1 MTKTKKILKPLHQIG
16 LSKYE
21 AKVYLTLISEGT
33 STAKDISNI
42 TGIPYGKVYEII
54 NSLSNK
60 GFSMILPSKPMKY
73 KAASPLESIKK
84 AKNKEKEKIK
94 RIEDKIIEQLE
105 PRFKENKGKSKS
117 KSDFSIING
126 RSNVVDKTDELIN
139 KAKKN
144 IHIQCSANSLARL
157 TLHKD
162 ALKKAAER
170 GVNISI
176 AGITNKENLNEIKS
190 LNFCNIK
197 HIKSSKNNFI
207 SIDNKKSMI
216 IEADPDDDNI
226 MYGRDL
232 GIIASS
238 ISFTKFIDGF
248 FKNQFKKAKEVK
260 FKNGF

>member
-1 MTKTKKILKPLHQIG
+1 MTKTKNILKPLTELG

-21 AKVYLTLISEGT
+21 AKVYLTLIGEGT

-60 GFSMILPSKPMKY
+60 GFSMVLPSKPMKY
-73 KAASPLESIKK
+73 KAASPLESMKK
-84 AKNKEKEKIK
+84 ARNKEKEKFK
-94 RIEDKIIEQLE
+94 RIEEKIIEQLE
-105 PRFKENKGKSKS
+105 PKFKENKCNLRSKG
-117 KSDFSIING
+117 DFSIING
-126 RSNVVDKTDELIN
+126 RYSVVDKTDELIN
-139 KAKKN
+139 RAQKN

-162 ALKKAAER
+162 ALKQAADR
-170 GVNISI
+170 GINISI
-176 AGITNKENLNEIKS
+176 AGVTNKNNLEEIKS
-190 LNFCNIK
+190 LNFCSIK
-197 HIKSSKNNFI
+197 HIKSSENNLI
-207 SIDNKKSMI
+207 TIDSKKSMV
-216 IEADPDDDNI
+216 IEANPDDDNI

-238 ISFTKFIDGF
+238 PPFTRFIDSF

-260 FKNGF
+260 FN